1 MGNRNRK
8 FEDSWRAAFHGKEM
22 SPSSELWNNLDAH
35 LANKEAKKYRKG
47 IFFYKW
53 VAAAAVFI
61 AFGLGIYSYVEFGNN
76 NTQLADKTEVNNDIE
91 KDKNSKAK
99 ISSENGAE
107 ELVNSGQGETTD
119 QKHNESSSNIAS
131 NIGTSAE
138 PEPTSINATNDDLG
152 ENINHGQSGLPMVI
166 NELPTSQQQ
175 ATALDDRNLLA
186 FMNGRGLTLTSF
198 ELENPDLVINKFVIF
213 ADDPF
218 KKTTDNLKD
227 VWAGIDF
234 AGGQFDPNVPSGGGA
249 IPSFSGQA
257 DFKSAFDQSFE
268 SVTPGNS
275 YSFNVNVGKK
285 IAKRWVLQSGL
296 SYLNYS
302 SNTTTNTYF
311 VDNNNLKTAAF
322 YNLSSDDLGNV
333 STIENAPNINLN
345 SSLEF
350 ISVPIKAGYVL
361 LNKKVSVILLAGVSS
376 DFFLANRVKADDD
389 SFADIVIKGGDESP
403 YNKVH
408 FNGLVST
415 QVRYQFS
422 ENYSLTLEPSYAVAI
437 NSLTKIDRYASSLPN
452 VFNLGLGLKY
462 HFR

>member
-1 MGNRNRK
+1 MGNSNRK

-53 VAAAAVFI
+53 VAAAAVLI
-61 AFGLGIYSYVEFGNN
+61 AFGLGIYSYVEFGNDK
-76 NTQLADKTEVNNDIE
+76 TQLVDKIEVNNDR
-91 KDKNSKAK
+91 NSKTE
-99 ISSENGAE
+99 ISSENDTK
-107 ELVNSGQGETTD
+107 ELANSEQGKTTD
-119 QKHNESSSNIAS
+119 QKYNESLSSIAS
-131 NIGTSAE
+131 NSGASAE
-138 PEPTSINATNDDLG
+138 SEPISINATNDLG
-152 ENINHGQSGLPMVI
+152 RNVSQGQSSLPIVI
-166 NELPTSQQQ
+166 HELPTLQQK
-175 ATALDDRNLLA
+175 TAALGDRNLLA
-186 FMNGRGLTLTSF
+186 FMDSRGLTLTSL
-198 ELENPDLVINKFVIF
+198 ELEHPDLVINKFVIF

-218 KKTTDNLKD
+218 KKTIDNLKD
-227 VWAGIDF
+227 VWAGIDV
-234 AGGQFDPNVPSGGGA
+234 AGGQFDPNVLSGDGA
-249 IPSFSGQA
+249 IASLNGQA
-257 DFKSAFDQSFE
+257 DFRAAFDQSFE

-285 IAKRWVLQSGL
+285 IAKRWMVQSGL

-302 SNTTTNTYF
+302 SNTTTHTYF

-333 STIENAPNINLN
+333 ATIENASNINLN

-361 LNKKVSVILLAGVSS
+361 LNKKLSVILLAGVSS

-408 FNGLVST
+408 FNGLMST

>member
-1 MGNRNRK
+1 MENRNRK
-8 FEDSWRAAFHGKEM
+8 FEDSWRGAFYGKEM

-76 NTQLADKTEVNNDIE
+76 QTELADKTEVNSDIGKGE
-91 KDKNSKAK
+91 NSEPK
-99 ISSENGAE
+99 ISSENDTE
-107 ELVNSGQGETTD
+107 ELSNREREIATNQRGNENTMNTTPNFD
-119 QKHNESSSNIAS
+119 ASSKPESI
-131 NIGTSAE
+131 
-138 PEPTSINATNDDLG
+138 SINATNNLG
-152 ENINHGQSGLPMVI
+152 GNINQGKPSLPIAI
-166 NELPTSQQQ
+166 NELPASQQQ
-175 ATALDDRNLLA
+175 ITAFKNRSLLA
-186 FMNGRGLTLTSF
+186 FMGGRGLTLASL
-198 ELENPDLVINKFVIF
+198 ELENPDLVIKKFVIF

-227 VWAGIDF
+227 VWAGIDV
-234 AGGQFDPNVPSGGGA
+234 AGGQFDPNVLGGGNA
-249 IPSFSGQA
+249 VSSLKGQA
-257 DFKSAFDQSFE
+257 DSKSVFNQSFE

-285 IAKRWVLQSGL
+285 IAKRWMLQSGL

-322 YNLSSDDLGNV
+322 YNLSSDDLENV
-333 STIENAPNINLN
+333 ATIKNASNINLN
-345 SSLEF
+345 SLLEF

-361 LNKKVSVILLAGVSS
+361 LNKKVSVIILAGVSS
-376 DFFLANRVKADDD
+376 DFFLANRVKADDN

-408 FNGLVST
+408 FNGLMST

>member
-8 FEDSWRAAFHGKEM
+8 FEDSWREAFHGKEM

-53 VAAAAVFI
+53 VAAAAVFF

-76 NTQLADKTEVNNDIE
+76 KTKLADEKEINSSNEKDENSITGKDSENVVHGLETDGQEKMVALSNPENKENASNIVVDVNEPTVSNKINSTNNNVNFINQDQLGSVVTNEATTERHALSDIE
-91 KDKNSKAK
+91 K
-99 ISSENGAE
+99 
-107 ELVNSGQGETTD
+107 
-119 QKHNESSSNIAS
+119 
-131 NIGTSAE
+131 
-138 PEPTSINATNDDLG
+138 
-152 ENINHGQSGLPMVI
+152 
-166 NELPTSQQQ
+166 
-175 ATALDDRNLLA
+175 NLLA
-186 FMNGRGLTLTSF
+186 FMNGKGLALTSV
-198 ELENPDLVINKFVIF
+198 ELKNPDLVINKFVIF
-213 ADDPF
+213 ANDPF

-227 VWAGIDF
+227 VWAGIDV
-234 AGGQFDPNVPSGGGA
+234 AGGQFDPNVPSGDGA
-249 IPSFSGQA
+249 ISSLNGQA
-257 DFKSAFDQSFE
+257 DFRSAFNQSFE
-268 SVTPGNS
+268 SVTPGSS

-285 IAKRWVLQSGL
+285 IAKRWMLQSGL

-302 SNTTTNTYF
+302 SHTTTNTYF

-322 YNLSSDDLGNV
+322 YNLSSDDLDNV
-333 STIENAPNINLN
+333 ATIENAANINLN

-408 FNGLVST
+408 FNGLMST

>member
-8 FEDSWRAAFHGKEM
+8 FEDLWREAFHGKEM

-61 AFGLGIYSYVEFGNN
+61 AFGLGIYSYVEFGDNK
-76 NTQLADKTEVNNDIE
+76 TELAHKTEVNNYIG
-91 KDKNSKAK
+91 KDKNSKTE
-99 ISSENGAE
+99 ISSENGDK
-107 ELVNSGQGETTD
+107 ELINSEQGKTTD
-119 QKHNESSSNIAS
+119 QKYKEDSPSIAS
-131 NIGTSAE
+131 NIGMSAE
-138 PEPTSINATNDDLG
+138 SEPTSINATNDLG
-152 ENINHGQSGLPMVI
+152 GNINHGQSSLPMVI
-166 NELPTSQQQ
+166 NELPITQQQ
-175 ATALDDRNLLA
+175 IATLDDRNLLA
-186 FMNGRGLTLTSF
+186 FMDGRGLALTSL
-198 ELENPDLVINKFVIF
+198 ELENSDLVINKFVIF

-227 VWAGIDF
+227 VWAGIDV
-234 AGGQFDPNVPSGGGA
+234 AGGQFDPNVPSGGGNA
-249 IPSFSGQA
+249 ISSLNGQA

-285 IAKRWVLQSGL
+285 IAKRWMLQSGL

-322 YNLSSDDLGNV
+322 YNLSSNDLDNV
-333 STIENAPNINLN
+333 ATIENASNINLN

-376 DFFLANRVKADDD
+376 DFFLANRVKADDN